1 MVWFAKILVWVGLV
15 FLLIFKP
22 GKWFV
27 TSNRFLEGFWQSVTC
42 GCRKRRRG
50 GRGVE
55 EEVEE
60 EEEEEEVEEEVGGG
74 RKGGNSTTTVTPA
87 PSNLLQLHFKKFRK
101 QQAC

>member
-1 MVWFAKILVWVGLV
+1 MYILPKNWFW
-15 FLLIFKP
+15 FLLPIFIP

-27 TSNRFLEGFWQSVTC
+27 TSNWFLEGFWQSVTC

-60 EEEEEEVEEEVGGG
+60 EEEEEEVEEEVGGRKEG
-74 RKGGNSTTTVTPA
+74 REQHDNCDTRAIQSA
-87 PSNLLQLHFKKFRK
+87 AIAF
-101 QQAC
+101 